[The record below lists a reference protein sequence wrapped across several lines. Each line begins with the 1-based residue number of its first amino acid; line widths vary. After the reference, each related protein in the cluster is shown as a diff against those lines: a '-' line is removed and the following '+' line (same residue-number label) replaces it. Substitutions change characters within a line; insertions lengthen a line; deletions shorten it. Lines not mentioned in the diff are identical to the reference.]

1 MRQFVICGHRVPTT
15 PDFSLDALASDAG
28 RLDLLCRCLNA
39 AFLTSHGLREPVR
52 VHLVL
57 QDEFTVTVDGSTV
70 RNLHPDE
77 RSTAALVRTALEH
90 RENAIGHQP
99 AESSPGISIRRMGL
113 EPILDEFAR
122 DGTVVQL
129 HEDGDPVVDVEPPTD
144 PVFVL
149 SDHEDF
155 TDEEA
160 SLLDAAADERVR
172 LGPTRLHADHAITV
186 THHYLD
192 TNGYTDF

>member
-1 MRQFVICGHRVPTT
+1 MRQFVICGHQVPTT
-15 PDFSLDALASDAG
+15 PDFSLDALASEAG

-39 AFLTSHGLREPVR
+39 AFLTSHGLRESVR
-52 VHLVL
+52 AHLVL
-57 QDEFTVTVDGSTV
+57 RDEFTVTVDGATV

-77 RSTAALVRTALEH
+77 RSTAALIRTALEH
-90 RENAIGHQP
+90 RQDAIGHQP

-113 EPILDEFAR
+113 EPILETVAR

-129 HEDGDPVVDVEPPTD
+129 HEGGDPVVDVEPPTD

-160 SLLDAAADERVR
+160 SLLADVAGERVR
-172 LGPTRLHADHAITV
+172 LGPTRLHADHAVTV
-186 THHYLD
+186 AHHYLD
-192 TNGYTDF
+192 TDGYTNF